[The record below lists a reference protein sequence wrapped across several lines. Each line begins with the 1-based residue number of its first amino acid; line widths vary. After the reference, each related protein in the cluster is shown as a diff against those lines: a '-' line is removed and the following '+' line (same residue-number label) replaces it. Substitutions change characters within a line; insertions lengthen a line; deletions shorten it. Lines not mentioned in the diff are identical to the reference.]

1 VNQVQR
7 SQGRRVAL
15 HGESAGGQRR
25 GEASDHLNPSGLSD
39 PLRLPRGGAIPAR
52 VREPMERSFGASLDS
67 VRLSEAPE
75 LASAGLEAVARGD
88 DILFAP
94 GRLDLDS
101 KQGLALLGHE
111 LTHVLQQR
119 AGRVRSEGG
128 INADAALE
136 VEANR
141 HGGLAAEGLRIP
153 PPSLGPAPAQPAAPA
168 PAQAKGPFKAL
179 KQLFGNQQ
187 EPRLL
192 TDDDLTSP
200 LTKDGIQ
207 LGSLNEDVVRGEFRE
222 ALDGD
227 AQHHGFYKPQ
237 TGKLNDPAYRSRIRA
252 PGKTPDYNARAAEL
266 PTRAVASSEL
276 DQALGTN
283 VVARSYHATLQ
294 KEDGYVSAQA
304 DGRAVTDKK
313 NPGVNFSDPNT
324 QRGLADLQLND
335 FITNQVDRHA
345 GNIFIDG
352 ESGKVTGIDN
362 DLSFGKQNKTGMGS
376 AIGTNRGLPTQV
388 DRQSAQRVTDMTP
401 DQLQKLLKS
410 SGRGDEQLSP
420 EEIAAAQQRLAELQG
435 HIQQGLDVEGNPGAA
450 PEGFTGPS
458 IINEWN
464 EDTYNDAMTAGNE
477 ESLLAFA
484 KTEWDKK
491 AVERTEY
498 QLEERQP
505 QQPWGDGQA
514 QPDAP
519 RQMNALEQHGPPAQQ
534 DGRQWQDG
542 RRRQDDRR
550 WQRGQVANNT

>member
-1 VNQVQR
+1 VNQIQR

-15 HGESAGGQRR
+15 HEESAGGQRR

-39 PLRLPRGGAIPAR
+39 PLRAPRGSAIPAR
-52 VREPMERSFGASLDS
+52 VRKSMERSFGASLGS

-119 AGRVRSEGG
+119 AGQVRSEGG

-136 VEANR
+136 AEANR

-168 PAQAKGPFKAL
+168 QAKGPLKGL
-179 KQLFGNQQ
+179 KQLFGNKK

-192 TDDDLTSP
+192 TDDDLETP
-200 LTKDGIQ
+200 LTQEGIQ
-207 LGSLNEDVVRGEFRE
+207 LGSLNDDVVRGEFRE

-237 TGKLNDPAYRSRIRA
+237 TGKLNSPAYNSRIRE
-252 PGKTPDYNARAAEL
+252 PGKNPDHDSAIAAEL

-294 KEDGYVSAQA
+294 GQDGYVSAQA
-304 DGRAVTDKK
+304 DGKAVTDAE
-313 NPGVNFSDPNT
+313 NPGVNFSDANT

-335 FITNQVDRHA
+335 FLTNQVDRHA

-362 DLSFGKQNKTGMGS
+362 DLSFGKRNKSKMGS
-376 AIGTNRGLPTQV
+376 SIGTNRGLPTQV
-388 DRQSAQRVTDMTP
+388 DSQSAQRVMDMTP
-401 DQLQKLLKS
+401 AQLQKLLKS

-420 EEIAAAQQRLAELQG
+420 EEIEAAQQRLVELQG
-435 HIQQGLDVEGNPGAA
+435 HIEQGLSARDDPGGAEGVA
-450 PEGFTGPS
+450 GPS
-458 IINEWN
+458 IVDEWN
-464 EDTYNDAMTAGNE
+464 EDTYNDAMAAGDDQT
-477 ESLLAFA
+477 LIAFA

-491 AVERTEY
+491 AVARTEY
-498 QLEERQP
+498 QLEERRRQH
-505 QQPWGDGQA
+505 PWGDGQA

-534 DGRQWQDG
+534 DDRRWQAG
-542 RRRQDDRR
+542 RR
-550 WQRGQVANNT
+550 WQRGQMANNT